1 MHPRARRGSP
11 GALQLATNMIQW
23 IGPGRRLAMV
33 EITEIRGARTH
44 NLKGVSCSFP
54 HGTLSVITG
63 VSGSGKSSL
72 AFDTLY
78 AEGQRR
84 YTESL
89 STYARQFIERM
100 ERPDVDSISGIQPAI
115 ALEQKNGVRS
125 ARSTVGTATE
135 IHDYL
140 RLLFAKLGVT
150 WCPHCQA
157 PVRPETPDSAL
168 GTLAALEP
176 GTRLMILGPIELA
189 GPELGDMLRAE
200 LVRQGWHRLW
210 DGAKLIDLEAGERP
224 DDPRAELAV
233 LTDRLAWR
241 PESQARLRTA
251 LELAFQAGRGRAR
264 AIAPDLKQT
273 FDFSAGMTCDGCGRA
288 YPRPEPQLFS
298 FYSPLGACPACEGFG
313 RIIDLDLDKII
324 PNRDLSVED
333 GAIAPWN
340 GIGNLE
346 MYDHL
351 RGETTPKQI
360 PRLRPIRDFT
370 AEQWDN
376 LVNGVGG
383 FCGIRGYFE
392 WLESKKYKVQARV
405 MLARYR
411 AYRTCESCGGRRL
424 RPEALAIKLKGRTI
438 AELADVPVRDLRKW
452 FEELDLSASEA
463 AIAGRALEALRARLA
478 YLGRVGLGYL
488 TLARQTRSLSGG
500 ESQRI
505 NLATA
510 LGSALTE
517 TLYVLD
523 EPTVGLHPRDTDRLI
538 AILKSLRDLG
548 NTVVVVEHDLD
559 VIRAADRL
567 LDLGPGAGEW
577 GGEIL
582 FEGASDG
589 LDGRDTPTAAHLRA
603 YREPP
608 ATQNRKPRGWVT
620 VRGARGN
627 NLKNLTVRF
636 PLGVFCCVTGVSGSG
651 KTTLVRDTL
660 VANYRRL
667 REIAPVEAEP
677 CDALDGLEQI
687 ESLSWVDQ
695 APLAGSS
702 RSNPVTFVKAYEWIR
717 KTLAETREARALGL
731 TPRHFSF
738 NVDGGRCP
746 VCKGT
751 GTQVI
756 DMHFMAD
763 IEVPCEACDGKRF
776 QSRVLQLRFAD
787 KNIDEILAMTVDQ
800 AREFFRLHPRIVKA
814 LQPLRDVGLGY
825 LRLGQSTTTLSG
837 GEAQRL
843 KLAAHLAQMRDGR
856 GRLYIFD
863 EPTTGLH
870 PADLKKLV
878 DIFQEMVRRGCSLA
892 IVEHNLDLIAAADWV
907 IDLGPEGGDLGGRIV
922 AEGPP
927 EKIMAAPAS
936 LTGQYLSGRFQKK

>member
-1 MHPRARRGSP
+1 MLNS
-11 GALQLATNMIQW
+11 TD
-23 IGPGRRLAMV
+23 
-33 EITEIRGARTH
+33 IRGARTH
-44 NLKGVSCSFP
+44 NLKNISCSFP
-54 HGTLSVITG
+54 HGSLTVITG

-100 ERPDVDSISGIQPAI
+100 ERPDVDSVTGIQPAI

-150 WCPHCQA
+150 WCPHCNV
-157 PVRPETPDSAL
+157 PVRPETPDSAMA
-168 GTLAALEP
+168 TLSELEP
-176 GTRLMILGPIELA
+176 GTRLMILGPTDMRGE
-189 GPELGDMLRAE
+189 ELGDALKAE

-210 DGAKLIDLEAGERP
+210 DGSRLVDLEAGDKP
-224 DDPRAELAV
+224 KDPRADLAV
-233 LTDRLAWR
+233 ITDRLAFR
-241 PESQARLRTA
+241 PDSQSRLRTA

-264 AIAPDLKQT
+264 VIAPDINET
-273 FDFSAGMTCDGCGRA
+273 FDFSSGMTCDSCGRA

-313 RIIDLDLDKII
+313 RVIDLDLDKII
-324 PNRDLSVED
+324 PNRDLTIED

-351 RGETTPKQI
+351 RDETSPKQI
-360 PRLRPIRDFT
+360 PRLRPINEFT
-370 AEQWDN
+370 PEQWDN
-376 LVNGVGG
+376 LLGGVGG
-383 FCGIRGYFE
+383 FCGIKGYFE
-392 WLESKKYKVQARV
+392 WLESKRYKVQARV

-411 AYRTCESCGGRRL
+411 AYRMCQTCHGRRL
-424 RPEALAIKLKGRTI
+424 RPEALAVKFQGRTI
-438 AELADVPVRDLRKW
+438 AEVADVPVRDLRKW
-452 FEELDLSASEA
+452 FDGLELGPSEA
-463 AIAGRALEALRARLA
+463 EIAGRALEALRARLA
-478 YLGRVGLGYL
+478 YLDRVGLGYL
-488 TLARQTRSLSGG
+488 TLARQTRTLSGG

-548 NTVVVVEHDLD
+548 NTVVVVEHDLE

-567 LDLGPGAGEW
+567 LDIGPGAGEL
-577 GGEIL
+577 GGQVL
-582 FEGASDG
+582 YEGAPDKLGG
-589 LDGRDTPTAAHLRA
+589 LDTATARHLRA
-603 YREPP
+603 YHEPP
-608 ATQNRKPRGWVT
+608 VASRERDPRGWIT
-620 VRGARGN
+620 VRNARGN
-627 NLKNLTVRF
+627 NLKNLDARF

-660 VANYRRL
+660 AANYRRL
-667 REIAPVEAEP
+667 RDIAPVEAEP
-677 CDALDGLEQI
+677 CDAIEGLEQI
-687 ESLSWVDQ
+687 DSLSWVDQ
-695 APLAGSS
+695 SPLAGSS

-738 NVDGGRCP
+738 NVDAGRCP

-776 QSRVLQLRFAD
+776 QNRVLQLRFEER
-787 KNIDEILAMTVDQ
+787 NINDILAMTVDQ
-800 AREFFRLHPRIVKA
+800 ARDFFRLHPKIVKA

-856 GRLYIFD
+856 GKLYIFD

-878 DIFQEMVRRGCSLA
+878 DIFQEMVQRGCSLV

-907 IDLGPEGGDLGGRIV
+907 IDLGPDGGDLGGRIV
-922 AEGPP
+922 AEGPL
-927 EKIMAAPAS
+927 EKIMETPAS
-936 LTGQYLSGRFQKK
+936 ITGEHLKKRFL